1 MFNLTEPQRRV
12 KLNALAAVTHDL
24 LPAITCPTLVIT
36 SRQDHVVDPTNGPL
50 IAQRLGSKRIGL
62 SWLEDS
68 HHVATLDNDQA
79 LIAQQTAAF
88 IRSIAGC

>member
-1 MFNLTEPQRRV
+1 M
-12 KLNALAAVTHDL
+12 
-24 LPAITCPTLVIT
+24 
-36 SRQDHVVDPTNGPL
+36 VDPTNGPL

-68 HHVATLDNDQA
+68 YHVATLDNDKA

-88 IRSIAGC
+88 IRSITGC